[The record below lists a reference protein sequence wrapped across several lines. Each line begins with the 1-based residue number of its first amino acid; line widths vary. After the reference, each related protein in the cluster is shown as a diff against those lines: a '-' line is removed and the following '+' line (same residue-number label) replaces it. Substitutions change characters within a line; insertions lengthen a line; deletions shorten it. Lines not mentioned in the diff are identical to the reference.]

1 MLSSMQEVHIMPND
15 IKYSPFAI
23 RLPSD
28 LRKELED
35 KANAESRS
43 LSNLIVRILEEWVQN
58 N

>member
-1 MLSSMQEVHIMPND
+1 MPNN

-43 LSNLIVRILEEWVQN
+43 LSNLIVKILQEWIEN